1 VADSIEKRVGRMW
14 PEKDPQEI
22 LDLLNQYTGRGSGL
36 VKLAI
41 LKLCEG
47 DEERLPDLLKTA
59 QRDYRDVIA
68 AAENPR
74 VFALTAAERKAMPA
88 RKLEA
93 LKRKDKREYKRWLRK

>member
-1 VADSIEKRVGRMW
+1 MADSIEKRIGRMW
-14 PEKDPQEI
+14 PNEDPQEI
-22 LDLLNQYTGRGSGL
+22 LDLLNQYTGRGSGQ

-47 DEERLPDLLKTA
+47 DKERLPELLKTA
-59 QRDYRDVIA
+59 QRDYRDVVA

-74 VFALTAAERKAMPA
+74 MFKLRAAERKEMPG

-93 LKRKDKREYKRWLRK
+93 LKRRDKREYKKWLRS